1 MSKLVLPE
9 RSVIVEP
16 QIVEDPRAAEFYT
29 DGAVCRFKDGLVHIL
44 AYRLFNICGQEA
56 HQHLATWHMP
66 SSSFDPS
73 FVCAFWRWQEH
84 GPASALG
91 SKIMH

>member
-16 QIVEDPRAAEFYT
+16 QIVD
-29 DGAVCRFKDGLVHIL
+29 IL